1 MYRSMKLSGA
11 VFASHW
17 YKGDFQYCY
26 QMKDKERILKCCLMV
41 YIFLKVHRFSGHG
54 ERKMCQLA
62 VGFHKNE
69 SLYNY
74 RSD

>member
-1 MYRSMKLSGA
+1 
-11 VFASHW
+11 
-17 YKGDFQYCY
+17 
-26 QMKDKERILKCCLMV
+26 MKDKERILKCCLMV